1 MFTCCSL
8 DKDTS
13 CELMFLHVDR
23 HYRIAGMF
31 HRVKVLFFCFFNNP
45 HGPFTTNYHKPP
57 TPPMWKK
64 FGLVNPQGTLPKCQI
79 SRQHM
84 RGSTLH
90 TMWGTPTSHS
100 HVSEIIR
107 GECML
112 APDMPKPR
120 SSPHSPNQ
128 LFIIVIDLLMA

>member
-1 MFTCCSL
+1 
-8 DKDTS
+8 
-13 CELMFLHVDR
+13 
-23 HYRIAGMF
+23 
-31 HRVKVLFFCFFNNP
+31 
-45 HGPFTTNYHKPP
+45 
-57 TPPMWKK
+57 MWKE

-79 SRQHM
+79 SRRHM

-90 TMWGTPTSHS
+90 TMWDMPTSRQYRRGTTLHTMWAMPTSRQHMRGTTQHTMRDMPTSRQYMRGTTLHTMWDTPTSHS

-107 GECML
+107 GECMS